1 MYADHR
7 ADVAGQVPPAG
18 RRGEVLGRVEAVRV
32 DHEVAVAQINLG
44 SLALVPAVEELR
56 EGALLDGVDAVVVEP
71 GAVRRHNDVVRL
83 KH

>member
-32 DHEVAVAQINLG
+32 DHEVAVAEINLG
-44 SLALVPAVEELR
+44 
-56 EGALLDGVDAVVVEP
+56 GLLGEFKVCFRYFCD
-71 GAVRRHNDVVRL
+71 
-83 KH
+83 

>member
-44 SLALVPAVEELR
+44 
-56 EGALLDGVDAVVVEP
+56 GLLG
-71 GAVRRHNDVVRL
+71 
-83 KH
+83 KI

>member
-1 MYADHR
+1 MGLIFKIKFEIRAKNQQSDLVVDESPLLEEGVYADHR

-44 SLALVPAVEELR
+44 
-56 EGALLDGVDAVVVEP
+56 GLLG
-71 GAVRRHNDVVRL
+71 
-83 KH
+83 KI